1 MKKKNAITA
10 IAGAAIA
17 ALAAIFFLR
26 RNRRE
31 EKPPKGAPQ
40 LEIDNPG
47 EQSEFTPAPSG
58 ERDLG

>member
-10 IAGAAIA
+10 IAGAAVA
-17 ALAAIFFLR
+17 LLAAVFFLR
-26 RNRRE
+26 RNHRE

-47 EQSEFTPAPSG
+47 EQSEFSPAPSG

>member
-1 MKKKNAITA
+1 MKKKNDITD

-26 RNRRE
+26 RNRHE

-40 LEIDNPG
+40 LDIQNPG